1 MTFITDNV
9 FDLVNTRIYDW
20 FTVLDGIGLGYITD
34 APKKTHPCP
43 LGGVATSG
51 SKKPSTKFRLRADFA
66 QSGMVHH
73 EDLNDKRYMSL
84 IDFICYLHGVDNVT
98 AAKTALD
105 ICGIEYNCPEGVSG
119 SSNFKKYE
127 IDPQVIITRK
137 KKQFND
143 GKDAIKRIAKVWE
156 QCVVISQDGEAFDI
170 VKSYL
175 MTRGLPS
182 YVMDMIPD
190 TIRFHKDL
198 FYSKFYRHEHEQDEN
213 TSYPAVLIKVINEK
227 NIPTTFHR
235 HWMNRDGSCINE
247 PKRKMAMAAPWLM
260 NQGSRAVYEEPLVT
274 TIENGELHAYIC
286 LGEGWETMLAVQC
299 ATQLP
304 IQPMINATLLQGYQP
319 EDIEG
324 VLREN
329 HHLLFFGD
337 KDKSKAGENA
347 INNAI
352 SRLAPQGWSCHAF
365 YPEDEIPDGK
375 KGIDWLDVWCN
386 SGILGFPELFQA
398 E

>member
-1 MTFITDNV
+1 MKFTTDNV

-34 APKKTHPCP
+34 APKKKHPCP
-43 LGGVATSG
+43 LGGPSSSG
-51 SKKPSTKFRLRADFA
+51 SKESTKFRLRADFA

-73 EDLNDKRYMSL
+73 EDYNDKRYMSL
-84 IDFICYLHGVDNVT
+84 IDFMCIFCNVDNVT
-98 AAKTALD
+98 AAKMALD
-105 ICGIEYNCPEGVSG
+105 ICGIEYNCPEGATG
-119 SSNFKKYE
+119 SSNFKKHV
-127 IDPQVIITRK
+127 IDPEIIIARK
-137 KKQFND
+137 KKQFYD
-143 GKDAIKRIAKVWE
+143 GKKAIARIASFWSQGVL
-156 QCVVISQDGEAFDI
+156 ISQDREAFDI

-175 MTRGLPS
+175 MTRGLPD
-182 YVMDMIPD
+182 YVMDSIPD

-198 FYSKFYRHEHEQDEN
+198 IYPKCFRNEHEQDKN
-213 TSYPAVLIKVINEK
+213 ASYPCVLIKIINENK
-227 NIPTTFHR
+227 LPTTFHR
-235 HWMNRDGSCINE
+235 HWMNRDGSTINE
-247 PKRKMAMAAPWLM
+247 PERKMSMSAPWLM
-260 NQGSRAVYEEPLVT
+260 HQGSRAVYDEPLVT

-286 LGEGWETMLAVQC
+286 LGEGWETMLAVKC

-304 IQPMINATLLQGYQP
+304 IQPMINATLLQGYEP
-319 EDIEG
+319 EEIDG

-352 SRLAPQGWSCHAF
+352 SRLAPQGWSCHSF
-365 YPEDEIPDGK
+365 FPEEDIPEGA
-375 KGIDWLDVWCN
+375 KGIDWLDVWCDK
-386 SGILGFPELFQA
+386 GVLGFPEIFRT